1 MTRRGVAIRIR
12 VNCCWLC
19 HSLKTFLTVSAPGR
33 RSRRFWPVV
42 SILPDV
48 KRRRNPV
55 SRRILMSS
63 SRNRHVLLLLLQLL
77 LLLGWSTS
85 LCRGTMLRR
94 IITSSAHWSF
104 IMCRAWLHAAQHRF
118 PFTLL
123 AQCSS
128 LECGKPLFQAHQGRS
143 TTAFVTNLF
152 LKM

>member
-1 MTRRGVAIRIR
+1 MTRRGVAIRMK
-12 VNCCWLC
+12 VNCRWRC
-19 HSLKTFLTVSAPGR
+19 HSLKAVLTVSAPGR

-104 IMCRAWLHAAQHRF
+104 IMRRAWLHAAQHRF

-128 LECGKPLFQAHQGRS
+128 LVCGKPLFQAHQGRS